1 VFDRT
6 LPGKTGSPPSPGL
19 GVGLALVRHLVEQH
33 GGTVFAES
41 AGPGRGSTFV
51 VELPLG
57 VASAPARHV
66 ALERAAP
73 EPPPTL
79 RDMRVLL
86 VDDDP
91 LIIQV
96 VGEALAHAGADVRG
110 CESVGAALDALA
122 GWQPDVIVSDIE
134 MPGDDGYA
142 LVRAVRALPPEQ
154 GGRTP
159 ALALTALN
167 RTADRIRSLMAGF
180 NMHVP
185 KPVDPA
191 ELTAI
196 VASLAR
202 LPR

>member
-1 VFDRT
+1 
-6 LPGKTGSPPSPGL
+6 
-19 GVGLALVRHLVEQH
+19 
-33 GGTVFAES
+33 
-41 AGPGRGSTFV
+41 
-51 VELPLG
+51 
-57 VASAPARHV
+57 
-66 ALERAAP
+66 
-73 EPPPTL
+73 
-79 RDMRVLL
+79 MRVLL

-202 LPR
+202 LPK